1 MGQRVRTSQKLI
13 SSEMLM
19 GLEFPKFM
27 KVFPHL
33 HKETGGKT
41 SQIASTL
48 IQGHNTV
55 HASVLF
61 LILKIS

>member
-1 MGQRVRTSQKLI
+1 
-13 SSEMLM
+13 
-19 GLEFPKFM
+19 M
-27 KVFPHL
+27 KVYPHL

-48 IQGHNTV
+48 VQGHKTV

-61 LILKIS
+61 LILTISYFHTYIFLKLKQVQDQELKEMSL